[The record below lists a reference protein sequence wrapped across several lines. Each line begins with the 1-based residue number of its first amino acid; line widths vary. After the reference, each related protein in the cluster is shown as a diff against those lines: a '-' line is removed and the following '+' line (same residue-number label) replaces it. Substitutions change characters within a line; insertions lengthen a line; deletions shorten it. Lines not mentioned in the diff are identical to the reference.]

1 MAIHSREFI
10 AFGFRTTHEA
20 LAAERALVEAGIGV
34 VPIPSPKSFGGLCGI
49 AMRVEPA
56 QESAALAALAHARIE
71 PKVRETIEDRVV
83 AP

>member
-1 MAIHSREFI
+1 VATQSREFI

-49 AMRVEPA
+49 AMRIEPA
-56 QESAALAALAHARIE
+56 EESAALAALDHAGIA